1 MATNCEDVSTRMME
15 LLYGELPADERARIE
30 AHVAGCA
37 RCRSEQEGFEKTRT
51 AARQALDEAP
61 PARVRAAIVKAAA
74 EHLATQAQPA
84 ARKPAAPDKISFWN
98 RIRAAWAFPTLAT
111 VGALAVAVFL
121 VSNRAFQNPEQ
132 ALQRPVPVSAPATPA
147 LEPGPRAAEPAPAQ
161 QPLDETAQRGGRF
174 EEHDKQT
181 IAPTSGGARDQKRVA
196 TGERANDYR
205 DLAKDAVGG
214 VARHGTPKGEAPG
227 LKRPAAPM
235 PELAS
240 GKPARKSAPAADAEK
255 SFGDRHRAETQ
266 FAPPPP
272 PREAPPPVKAGKSA
286 DKVST
291 KEGFEDDRLQAGESG
306 SAGPRPTTA
315 KPQAAGGNV
324 AGALGGPG
332 SKNDGYGSGV
342 GQAAPAP
349 APRNEPAARRD
360 APAPAAAPA
369 PISAPAAPPPA
380 PAMKARAKSSA
391 DYDAEE
397 MEAPAA
403 NAKKKE
409 KKPASGRAAAVESLA
424 QRADRLYAEG
434 RWAEA
439 VEAYRELL
447 RQDPRNDDAARW
459 RRLLVAAENND
470 VSDRNASVA
479 EKRAAEAK
487 ASRKAA
493 PAKAQRSDKAAASS
507 APAADQ

>member
-227 LKRPAAPM
+227 LKRTAAPM
-235 PELAS
+235 PEPAS

-342 GQAAPAP
+342 GQAA
-349 APRNEPAARRD
+349 
-360 APAPAAAPA
+360 
-369 PISAPAAPPPA
+369 PA

-507 APAADQ
+507 APAVDQ